1 MAAAGHISSEFDRLR
16 DASWLA
22 TGYMLGLCAV
32 QPMVSV
38 SARVARIGT
47 KWIKYGKLSD
57 VFGRKPLL
65 LVSYFLFGVG
75 CIIR

>member
-1 MAAAGHISSEFDRLR
+1 MAAAGHISSEFNRLR

-38 SARVARIGT
+38 LAQVVRIGT
-47 KWIKYGKLSD
+47 DWI
-57 VFGRKPLL
+57 
-65 LVSYFLFGVG
+65 
-75 CIIR
+75 